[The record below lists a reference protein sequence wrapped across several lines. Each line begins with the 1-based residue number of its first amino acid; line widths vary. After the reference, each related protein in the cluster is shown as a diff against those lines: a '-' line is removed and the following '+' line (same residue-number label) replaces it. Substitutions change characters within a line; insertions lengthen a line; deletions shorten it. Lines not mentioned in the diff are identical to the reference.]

1 MNKIVCV
8 TFDCVI
14 FIMILR
20 GDVQK
25 VLHAL
30 LEKEWSYWKDHKQ
43 EWIKLCLDPADLWD
57 GYHWQFVRCLVQA
70 QLWWDLKNHIK
81 GIGETHLKDQIL
93 LLIQL
98 NSPRLYQ
105 QLWPESEN
113 NELKNEKVKKGVLDL
128 GENRV

>member
-20 GDVQK
+20 GGVQK

-43 EWIKLCLDPADLWD
+43 ERIKLSGSSRSVGWVSLAICTMFSASSVVV
-57 GYHWQFVRCLVQA
+57 G
-70 QLWWDLKNHIK
+70 LKK
-81 GIGETHLKDQIL
+81 SYK
-93 LLIQL
+93 
-98 NSPRLYQ
+98 R
-105 QLWPESEN
+105 
-113 NELKNEKVKKGVLDL
+113 
-128 GENRV
+128 NR

>member
-30 LEKEWSYWKDHKQ
+30 LEKEWSYWVDHKQ
-43 EWIKLCLDPADLWD
+43 EW
-57 GYHWQFVRCLVQA
+57 
-70 QLWWDLKNHIK
+70 N
-81 GIGETHLKDQIL
+81 
-93 LLIQL
+93 
-98 NSPRLYQ
+98 RL
-105 QLWPESEN
+105 S
-113 NELKNEKVKKGVLDL
+113 
-128 GENRV
+128 

>member
-43 EWIKLCLDPADLWD
+43 EWIRLCLDPA
-57 GYHWQFVRCLVQA
+57 
-70 QLWWDLKNHIK
+70 
-81 GIGETHLKDQIL
+81 
-93 LLIQL
+93 
-98 NSPRLYQ
+98 
-105 QLWPESEN
+105 
-113 NELKNEKVKKGVLDL
+113 EL
-128 GENRV
+128 

>member
-43 EWIKLCLDPADLWD
+43 EWIRLCLDPAELWD

-70 QLWWDLKNHIK
+70 KLWWDLKNHIK
-81 GIGETHLKDQIL
+81 RIGETHLKDQIL
-93 LLIQL
+93 ILIQL

-105 QLWPESEN
+105 SLWGEDIVES
-113 NELKNEKVKKGVLDL
+113 
-128 GENRV
+128 